1 MEKGHL
7 DKLDDRKGKGLFK
20 DKLKSYLVRCNA
32 ETPPFFKKLRTVG
45 VIVAAAG
52 TAVVTAPVAL
62 PAMVLAIGGYLIV
75 GGAVASAVSQAAIA
89 DAHADCPSTGSG
101 TGKDEDDDLG
111 GLTPATN

>member
-1 MEKGHL
+1 MEKT
-7 DKLDDRKGKGLFK
+7 KFK

-45 VIVAAAG
+45 VVVAAAG
-52 TAVVTAPVAL
+52 TALVTAPVAL
-62 PAMVLAIGGYLIV
+62 PAAVLAIGGYLIV

-101 TGKDEDDDLG
+101 EPDDELPLDK
-111 GLTPATN
+111 ARENNK

>member
-1 MEKGHL
+1 MEKT
-7 DKLDDRKGKGLFK
+7 KFK

-75 GGAVASAVSQAAIA
+75 GGAVASAVSQAAIQ
-89 DAHADCPSTGSG
+89 DAHADCD
-101 TGKDEDDDLG
+101 DEDDNLG

>member
-7 DKLDDRKGKGLFK
+7 DKLDDRKGKGFFK

-32 ETPPFFKKLRTVG
+32 DTPPFFKKLRTVG
-45 VIVAAAG
+45 VVVAAAG
-52 TAVVTAPVAL
+52 TALITAPVAL

-89 DAHADCPSTGSG
+89 DAHADCPA
-101 TGKDEDDDLG
+101 DELE
-111 GLTPATN
+111 NKK

>member
-1 MEKGHL
+1 MEKG
-7 DKLDDRKGKGLFK
+7 KFK